1 VGEWQSYTWPA
12 VMEGTHKT
20 MNCCQWAKEEV
31 GTAPFPIAKE
41 HLKLKV

>member
-1 VGEWQSYTWPA
+1 
-12 VMEGTHKT
+12 

-41 HLKLKV
+41 HLKLKVWVYNQKEECESE